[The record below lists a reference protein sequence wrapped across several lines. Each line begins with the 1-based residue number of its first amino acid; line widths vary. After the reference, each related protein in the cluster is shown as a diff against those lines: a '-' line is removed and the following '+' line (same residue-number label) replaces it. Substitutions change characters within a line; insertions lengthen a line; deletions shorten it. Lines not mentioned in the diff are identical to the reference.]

1 MPSTNNPIAR
11 RTLIIFYV
19 LDTSGS
25 MGEDGKIGMLN
36 ETMRETIEVLKD
48 VSSENADAEIKISVL
63 KFDSGAE
70 WIKEPTFLEDMYWDD
85 LQAGGLTDIGMALD
99 ELNDKMSRDKFMKG
113 KAGLYT
119 PVIIFMTDGLPT
131 DDWNSA
137 LDKIKSENKWYK
149 SATKI
154 GFALGDDADTE
165 AISKIVGNSEAVI
178 QTNNLE
184 VFKKLIRFVSVRS
197 SILNGTS
204 KMAGS
209 ESSGSDIV
217 RSALEEQGIEN
228 EYVSGDYADD
238 TEPEPEV
245 EMCDDST
252 WDTSGW

>member
-1 MPSTNNPIAR
+1 MPDTNNPIAR

-25 MGEDGKIGMLN
+25 MQDDGKIGMLN

-48 VSSENADAEIKISVL
+48 VAKDNADAEMKIAVL

-70 WIKEPTFLEDMYWDD
+70 WVKKPTFLEDMYWED
-85 LQAGGLTDIGMALD
+85 LQANGLTDIGMALE
-99 ELNDKMSRDKFMKG
+99 ELNVRLSREQFMTG
-113 KAGLYT
+113 KTGLYT
-119 PVIIFMTDGLPT
+119 PVIIFMTDGYPT
-131 DDWNSA
+131 DDWSKA
-137 LDKIKSENKWYK
+137 LNKIKSENKWFK
-149 SATKI
+149 AATKI
-154 GFALGDDADTE
+154 GFALGADADHKTI
-165 AISKIVGNSEAVI
+165 ASIVGNSEAVV
-178 QTNNLE
+178 QTEDLE

-217 RSALEEQGIEN
+217 KAALEEQNLDGAYIPQSN
-228 EYVSGDYADD
+228 IQDN
-238 TEPEPEV
+238 EPEPEV
-245 EMCDDST
+245 DVVGDSE